1 MINASSEKDQV
12 TILELTDQEL
22 EGIRGGCHHESHDDE
37 DSGSRFGFN
46 DRRFS
51 FKDSRDSEERFSFR
65 ESFRSSRR
73 DSDW

>member
-22 EGIRGGCHHESHDDE
+22 EGIRGGCHHESEHHESDHE
-37 DSGSRFGFN
+37 

-51 FKDSRDSEERFSFR
+51 FNDRRDSEMRFSFR

>member
-22 EGIRGGCHHESHDDE
+22 EGIRGGRHHDSGCHESDRE
-37 DSGSRFGFN
+37 
-46 DRRFS
+46 DRRRFDDDRRS
-51 FKDSRDSEERFSFR
+51 CGSDERFSFR
-65 ESFRSSRR
+65 ESFRFSRR